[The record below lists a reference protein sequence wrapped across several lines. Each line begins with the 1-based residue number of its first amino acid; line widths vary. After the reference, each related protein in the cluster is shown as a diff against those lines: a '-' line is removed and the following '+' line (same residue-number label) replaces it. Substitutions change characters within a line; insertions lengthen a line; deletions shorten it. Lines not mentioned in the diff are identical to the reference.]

1 MAITYTYDQTK
12 NLVLVKAKGVISL
25 QDIIKHQEKVSE
37 DLNIKAGFIEIID
50 MSESTDL
57 QISYI
62 SSQTLIGAWGKWKHK
77 SHKGSIMY
85 APTDIAFGIMRMM
98 KTLIEMEQSSET
110 VPHLVTRNKD
120 DIPELI
126 RKIRA

>member
-1 MAITYTYDQTK
+1 MAITYTYDQSE
-12 NLVLVKAKGVISL
+12 NLVLVKAKGVISI
-25 QDIIKHQEKVSE
+25 QDIIKYRDKVSE

-50 MSESTDL
+50 MSKSTDL

-62 SSQTLIGAWGKWKHK
+62 SSRVLTKAWGIWKHK

-85 APTDIAFGIMRMM
+85 TPTEMTFGIMRMM
-98 KTLIEMEQSSET
+98 KSLIEMEPGSET
-110 VPHLVTRNKD
+110 VPHLITRNKD

>member
-1 MAITYTYDQTK
+1 MAIKYTYDQSE
-12 NLVLVKAKGVISL
+12 NLVLVKAKGVISIR
-25 QDIIKHQEKVSE
+25 DIIKYMEKVSE

-62 SSQTLIGAWGKWKHK
+62 SSQTLTREWGKWKHK

-85 APTDIAFGIMRMM
+85 APTEVAFGIMRMM
-98 KTLIEMEQSSET
+98 KTLIETEPGSET
-110 VPHLVTRNKD
+110 IHHLVTRNKD
-120 DIPELI
+120 DIPQLI